1 MGVHTNDHYLHILP
15 GDSPENSAQ
24 ISEEE
29 ASNDTSNN
37 AQSSAETTPADS
49 TFSSADSS
57 AQSASTGSQ
66 VASAGMPAAVP
77 SALARASHHSVATSP
92 AMPTDV
98 VSPRTSPLHTPMHAA
113 RGPGDSSTDD
123 QHGSAAADS
132 FVPPIM
138 RQLHVARL
146 LLLIRSYGTIFWDF
160 LLRPHLQY
168 HLLLPLELKLACKK
182 VHVIRKNILMVLSD
196 MLYSHLHENQQ
207 NLLRLYLIQI
217 GSMSCKMNM
226 MLLFPTTPG
235 TWCPQLHQKY
245 Y

>member
-1 MGVHTNDHYLHILP
+1 MQRVVQGTVALMTSTAALLP
-15 GDSPENSAQ
+15 TALSL
-24 ISEEE
+24 
-29 ASNDTSNN
+29 
-37 AQSSAETTPADS
+37 QSCVSYTL
-49 TFSSADSS
+49 
-57 AQSASTGSQ
+57 
-66 VASAGMPAAVP
+66 M
-77 SALARASHHSVATSP
+77 HHMLMVTA
-92 AMPTDV
+92 
-98 VSPRTSPLHTPMHAA
+98 
-113 RGPGDSSTDD
+113 
-123 QHGSAAADS
+123 
-132 FVPPIM
+132 
-138 RQLHVARL
+138 VARL

-160 LLRPHLQY
+160 LLRTHLQY